1 MQGVQDQCQCC
12 KHYGVPCLQNKTNK
26 EEVKVNNLD
35 YATNEEK
42 KRKAISVKPSLA
54 GSQQLNSTTM
64 PNLAMIPSQRK
75 PDNKEFQVCQAK
87 AMPSE
92 VCIDGWTI
100 TYKEFQPQRA
110 KRAKQQ
116 VDNDAPSNN
125 PVENNI
131 TKGPAK
137 RICFHCKQEGH
148 YVSSC
153 PRKKINN
160 HKVVRE

>member
-1 MQGVQDQCQCC
+1 M
-12 KHYGVPCLQNKTNK
+12 KSISLEIPLQ
-26 EEVKVNNLD
+26 
-35 YATNEEK
+35 
-42 KRKAISVKPSLA
+42 S
-54 GSQQLNSTTM
+54 SQQSNSSILPHPALSSSLT
-64 PNLAMIPSQRK
+64 K
-75 PDNKEFQVCQAK
+75 PDGKELEASQAK
-87 AMPSE
+87 VMPSE
-92 VCIDGWTI
+92 VCIDGCTI

-116 VDNDAPSNN
+116 VDNDAPNNN
-125 PVENNI
+125 PVESNI

-137 RICFHCKQEGH
+137 RICFHCNQEGH